1 MEVQAHSEKI
11 IAVSIGMS
19 IALVAAAMLSFLVIV
34 LFPQTSIWVEN
45 IALSA
50 IDFGFLVSIFLGFKI
65 KKISV
70 VLFSILANGLLFLV
84 LTLLIFILALTNGV
98 STP

>member
-1 MEVQAHSEKI
+1 MEVQARSEKMM
-11 IAVSIGMS
+11 AVSIGMS

-34 LFPQTSIWVEN
+34 LFPRTSVWMEN
-45 IALSA
+45 IVLST
-50 IDFGFLVSIFLGFKI
+50 IDFGFLVSLFLGFKI